1 MNLPNILYI
10 ETATNVCAVAI
21 SHGNELIGLKK
32 SHEDKSHGRLLTTFI
47 EELLAE
53 QKLSPSDI
61 DAIAVS
67 KGPGSYTGLRIGVS
81 VCKGFAYG
89 QDIPV
94 IGINTMEAL
103 ASGILKNQEV
113 KTIIQNSPD
122 TLLCPMIDARRM
134 EVYYGLFSPSL
145 ERIESVGAK
154 IIDKESFSG
163 RLEKGKIIFFGNGS
177 EKIQNTIYHNNA
189 RFINNFQASAEYM
202 IPLAMKAWENKQ
214 FEDTAYFEPFYLKD
228 FIATTPKK
236 KVI

>member
-1 MNLPNILYI
+1 MDLPKILYI
-10 ETATNVCAVAI
+10 ETATNVCAAAI

-32 SHEDKSHGRLLTTFI
+32 SHEDKSHGR
-47 EELLAE
+47 
-53 QKLSPSDI
+53 QLSPSDI
-61 DAIAVS
+61 NAIAVS

-103 ASGILKNQEV
+103 ASGILNNNQEV
-113 KTIIQNSPD
+113 KSIIQNSPD

-134 EVYYGLFSPSL
+134 EVYYALFSPSL
-145 ERIESVGAK
+145 ECIEPVGAK
-154 IIDKESFSG
+154 IIDEQSFSS
-163 RLEKGKIIFFGNGS
+163 RLESGNIIFFGNGS
-177 EKIQNTIYHNNA
+177 EKIQNTIQHNNA

-202 IPLAMKAWENKQ
+202 IPLALKAWENKQ